1 MVALV
6 RAATQGRPYGLR
18 IGERKVTEQDI
29 EQIRTII
36 AAKAERF
43 RSRMGD
49 VSFAGVE
56 GGTVKIS
63 PTGYCWR

>member
-1 MVALV
+1 MH
-6 RAATQGRPYGLR
+6 
-18 IGERKVTEQDI
+18 EQDI

-56 GGTVKIS
+56 GGTVKIAPS
-63 PTGYCWR
+63 GYCWR

>member
-1 MVALV
+1 MDN
-6 RAATQGRPYGLR
+6 
-18 IGERKVTEQDI
+18 DI
-29 EQIRTII
+29 EQIKTII
-36 AAKAERF
+36 ASKAERF

-49 VSFAGVE
+49 VTLASVE